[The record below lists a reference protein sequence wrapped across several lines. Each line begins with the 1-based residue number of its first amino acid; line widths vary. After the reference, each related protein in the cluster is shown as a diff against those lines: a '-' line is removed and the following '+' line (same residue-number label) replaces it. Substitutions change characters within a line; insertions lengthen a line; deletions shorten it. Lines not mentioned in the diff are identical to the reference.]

1 MTPRTSIQ
9 RIVLAAAWIGA
20 VCSGPHLNA
29 QSQFLKDFSL
39 ESTSGTISST
49 IPSNSIS
56 HISVRGTTLWIGTSK
71 GLARS
76 TNGGRTWERF
86 LGVPQFANKG
96 IYAVA
101 VRGDSVWVS
110 TGFNKDV
117 DGSSIPTG
125 SGYTLS
131 LDNGAT
137 WSAMP
142 QTLDARADS
151 FVTYGINTLR
161 FLPIVVPEQN
171 VTYDI
176 ALAKGTVWIASWSSG
191 IRKSTDRGN
200 TWHRIV
206 LPSRLISSIAPGDTL
221 TNFKVD
227 PREDNNFLGFA
238 VYAQSEDTIWAGT
251 AGGLNRSTD
260 GGSSWIKFTQSTQ
273 REGIL
278 SDWVI
283 AIDGQPLSWGTRI
296 WTTNWPAEGN
306 NQRYGVSSSD
316 DGGRTWKNHLIGY
329 KAYGFAFK
337 DTIAYVA
344 TNDGLFR
351 TSDGGTSW
359 SRTGTIIDQITRERI
374 TENVFY
380 AVGVVGDTIYC
391 GSSEGLLKTTDS
403 PIHPFGESWEI
414 LRSYTP
420 LTSSSTT
427 YAYPNPFLPKSES
440 VRIHYAVPA
449 KGATVTVEVFDFGMN
464 RIRTVVKDAQRSV
477 AGERDEIWDG
487 TSEAGQQLTNGVYFY
502 RVTLSGQEP
511 MWGKIMVLQ

>member
-1 MTPRTSIQ
+1 MRKIA
-9 RIVLAAAWIGA
+9 VAA
-20 VCSGPHLNA
+20 VCVGVFSCAPLLNA
-29 QSQFLKDFSL
+29 QLQFLKGYSL

-49 IPSNSIS
+49 IPSNSVS
-56 HISVRGTTLWIGTSK
+56 HIAVNGTNVWIGTSK

-86 LGVPQFANKG
+86 LSVSQFANKG

-117 DGSSIPTG
+117 DGASIPTG
-125 SGYTLS
+125 SGYTFS
-131 LDNGAT
+131 NDNGAS
-137 WSAMP
+137 WSALS

-151 FVTYGINTLR
+151 FVTYGINTVR

-171 VTYDI
+171 VTYDV
-176 ALAKGTVWIASWSSG
+176 ALSKGTVWIASWSSG

-200 TWHRIV
+200 AWQRIV
-206 LPSRLISSIAPGDTL
+206 LPSKLISSIAPTDTL
-221 TNFKVD
+221 TNYKVD
-227 PREDNNFLGFA
+227 PRQDNNYLGFA

-251 AGGLNRSTD
+251 AGGVNRSTD
-260 GGSSWIKFTQSTQ
+260 GGSSWIKFTQATQ

-283 AIDGQPLSWGTRI
+283 AIDGQQFSWGTRI
-296 WTTNWPAEGN
+296 WTTNWPAEGS

-329 KAYGFAFK
+329 KAYGFGFK
-337 DTIAYVA
+337 DTVAYAA
-344 TNDGLFR
+344 TNDGVFR

-359 SRTGTIIDQITRERI
+359 ARTGTIIDQTTHERI
-374 TENVFY
+374 TENIFY

-391 GSSEGLLKTTDS
+391 GSSEGLLKTIDS
-403 PIHPFGESWEI
+403 PTHPFGQSWEI
-414 LRSYTP
+414 LRSYAP
-420 LTSSSTT
+420 LASPSST
-427 YAYPNPFLPKSES
+427 YAYPNPFIPKSES

-449 KGATVTVEVFDFGMN
+449 GGASVTVEVFDFGIN
-464 RIRTVVKDAQRSV
+464 RIRTIVKDAQRSV
-477 AGERDEIWDG
+477 AGEHDEIWDG
-487 TSEAGQQLTNGVYFY
+487 TSDAGQQLTNGVYFY